1 MKFIISLFKRAP
13 LIISNLLWG
22 FTVLSL
28 INTFIPDVFELYAK
42 YQALSF
48 LVIIPLD
55 VIFRGTILSGFN
67 FLNRKCVNLFMLS
80 ILLFSVLSL
89 LENSIL
95 PLIIFAGISLQNIIL
110 YHIYYS
116 SHGDK
121 LKKFEFIKLFFL
133 VLGVLLKNPILILI
147 GPIISSV
154 EYFIIYNKKDDLT
167 LKILYKKNKIVFY
180 DKAILKSI
188 GVSSLLTFMINYLDQ
203 LVMSII
209 YSDSS
214 DLILIIVSLKL
225 LTFIKVLS
233 RKTVELTNDL
243 FTSLKKFRVFIVLIN
258 ILFILF
264 INLIYSFGLL
274 DLINLKINNLLFFNS
289 AAFFLM
295 MNMNFSPIWFRLGL
309 NDGVKKLYL
318 HDILQIFVFLSLIPS
333 LIFLG
338 KYGYHI
344 TYILSF
350 LASTLFIKKKLNGK
364 DSI

>member
-1 MKFIISLFKRAP
+1 VKFIINLIKRTP
-13 LIISNLLWG
+13 LVISNLLWG

-28 INTFIPDVFELYAK
+28 INTFIPDVFDLYAK

-55 VIFRGTILSGFN
+55 IIFRGTILSGFN
-67 FLNRKCVNLFMLS
+67 FLNRKCLYLFLLS
-80 ILLFSVLSL
+80 IFLFSVISF

-121 LKKFEFIKLFFL
+121 LKRFEFIKLFFL
-133 VLGVLLKNPILILI
+133 VLGILFKNPILILI

-154 EYFIIYNKKDDLT
+154 EYFIIYNKKNDLP
-167 LKILYKKNKIVFY
+167 LKIFYKKNKTIFY

-188 GVSSLLTFMINYLDQ
+188 GVSSLLIFMINYLDQ
-203 LVMSII
+203 LIMSII

-214 DLILIIVSLKL
+214 NLILIIVSLKL
-225 LTFIKVLS
+225 LTFIKVLT

-243 FTSLKKFRVFIVLIN
+243 FTSINRFRVFIVLIN
-258 ILFILF
+258 ILFIIF
-264 INLIYSFGLL
+264 INLIYYLKLL
-274 DLINLKINNLLFFNS
+274 DIINLKINSLLFFNS
-289 AAFFLM
+289 AAFLLM
-295 MNMNFSPIWFRLGL
+295 LNMNFSPIWFRLGL
-309 NDGVKKLYL
+309 NEGVKEIYL
-318 HDILQIFVFLSLIPS
+318 HDILQIFVFLTLFP
-333 LIFLG
+333 FLLYFG
-338 KYGYHI
+338 EYGYHL

-350 LASTLFIKKKLNGK
+350 LTSTLFIKMKLNGK
-364 DSI
+364 YAL